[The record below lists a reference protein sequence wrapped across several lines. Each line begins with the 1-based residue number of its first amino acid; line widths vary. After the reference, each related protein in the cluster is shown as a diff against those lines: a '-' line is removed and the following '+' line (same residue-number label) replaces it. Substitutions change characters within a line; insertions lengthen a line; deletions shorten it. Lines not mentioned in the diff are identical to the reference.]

1 MALGQDIKAAT
12 LYRMVMPD
20 HLCPYG
26 LKSKDLSSAR
36 VTRSKII
43 ISRRTGKPKNSRSS
57 AVSAPQTF
65 IGGRRIG
72 AAWMPT

>member
-26 LKSKDLSSAR
+26 LKSKDLLERSA
-36 VTRSKII
+36 SGE
-43 ISRRTGKPKNSRSS
+43 RRLVRLPHLIDSYAIVMDR
-57 AVSAPQTF
+57 
-65 IGGRRIG
+65 
-72 AAWMPT
+72 